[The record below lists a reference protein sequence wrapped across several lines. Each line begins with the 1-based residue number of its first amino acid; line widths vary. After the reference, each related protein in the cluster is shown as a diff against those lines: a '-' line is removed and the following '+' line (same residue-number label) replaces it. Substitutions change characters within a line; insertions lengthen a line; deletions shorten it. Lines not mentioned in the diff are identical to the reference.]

1 MPSMPIYFWG
11 DENYKWYKE
20 SYFSLFPNVWWHGD
34 WIMIT
39 DRGTA
44 IIYGRSDSTIKRKGV
59 RMGTLDIYK
68 VVEAIPEVQNS
79 MAIEAYDNL
88 ILYVV
93 LKGNLTLDESLKQK
107 IKDKMRQELG
117 PYFIPDYIIQV
128 PDIPLTLNFKKLEVP
143 VKKILMG
150 WDINKAVRIDSISNP
165 DALYTL
171 IELSKPVIEEIKRKR
186 T

>member
-1 MPSMPIYFWG
+1 
-11 DENYKWYKE
+11 
-20 SYFSLFPNVWWHGD
+20 
-34 WIMIT
+34 
-39 DRGTA
+39 
-44 IIYGRSDSTIKRKGV
+44 
-59 RMGTLDIYK
+59 MGTLDIYK
-68 VVEAIPEVQNS
+68 VVESIPEVQNS

-117 PYFIPDYIIQV
+117 PYFIPNYIIQV

-150 WDINKAVRIDSISNP
+150 WDINKAVRIDSISNL
-165 DALYTL
+165 DAFYTL
-171 IELSKPVIEEIKRKR
+171 MELSKPVIEEIKRKKNVNFY
-186 T
+186 

>member
-1 MPSMPIYFWG
+1 
-11 DENYKWYKE
+11 
-20 SYFSLFPNVWWHGD
+20 
-34 WIMIT
+34 
-39 DRGTA
+39 
-44 IIYGRSDSTIKRKGV
+44 
-59 RMGTLDIYK
+59 
-68 VVEAIPEVQNS
+68 

-93 LKGNLTLDESLKQK
+93 LKENLTLDESLKQK

-128 PDIPLTLNFKKLEVP
+128 SDIPLTLNFKKLEVP

-171 IELSKPVIEEIKRKR
+171 MELSKPVIEEIKRKR